1 MLPEERQTEVIV
13 IDRDDLSAVR
23 EIAAT
28 NDVELTALPTSA
40 FEPITTIALLLTGSA
55 LAIST
60 VAYLIDKRK
69 GGQVIDLRPGTPKPF
84 YRTSDVVYGLVL
96 IVAMDGTVTVEVKEP
111 KGMFGV
117 VVEALQ
123 GMTASL
129 AEVSIE
135 AIAAL
140 AKSRLAGKAVI
151 ETHPQSIPPVRA

>member
-1 MLPEERQTEVIV
+1 MPEERQTEVIV

-23 EIAAT
+23 EIAAA

-40 FEPITTIALLLTGSA
+40 FEPISTIALLLTGSA
-55 LAIST
+55 LAISA

-135 AIAAL
+135 AIATL

-151 ETHPQSIPPVRA
+151 ETHPLSSPPVRA

>member
-1 MLPEERQTEVIV
+1 LPEERQTEVIV

-23 EIAAT
+23 EIAAA

-40 FEPITTIALLLTGSA
+40 FEPISTIALLLTGSA
-55 LAIST
+55 LAISA

-135 AIAAL
+135 AIATL

-151 ETHPQSIPPVRA
+151 ETHPLSSPPVRA

>member
-1 MLPEERQTEVIV
+1 LPEERQTEVIV

-23 EIAAT
+23 EIAAA
-28 NDVELTALPTSA
+28 NDVELTALPISA

-60 VAYLIDKRK
+60 VSYLIDKRK

-123 GMTASL
+123 GMTANL

-135 AIAAL
+135 AIAEL

-151 ETHPQSIPPVRA
+151 GTHPLTSPPSRA